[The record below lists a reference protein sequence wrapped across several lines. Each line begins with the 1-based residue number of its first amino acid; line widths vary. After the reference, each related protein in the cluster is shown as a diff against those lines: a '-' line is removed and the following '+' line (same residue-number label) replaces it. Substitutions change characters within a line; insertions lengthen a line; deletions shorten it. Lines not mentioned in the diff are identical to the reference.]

1 MRNKLTTDYILEML
15 KEVKSL
21 CDTNSFNST
30 KFQKS
35 HPHFNSI
42 LNVIQAKGILN
53 KIKKEFINIE
63 PNEIMAK
70 EVFRLAM
77 EERKELLENKK
88 MTSFTKEEI
97 RIDLERKSYFESLE
111 LQILE
116 VKKENLKLK
125 QVAEKDSDL
134 KRKLEDSLIAN
145 ASLIKKIGEFQQA
158 SFLRGEYKADYE
170 RAEAKLDKLRDMLKD
185 KDTELAKAN
194 KVIYDNQPEMAKAE
208 EVILYQKGV
217 IENYEISLREFQEKA
232 IVRANAMADN
242 KKIIENQT
250 ETIRNQKQEINDLMD
265 MVSEQREFIIEE
277 KESRKNL
284 KKSKKLK
291 VFGITVYSLEFN

>member
-1 MRNKLTTDYILEML
+1 MRNKLTIDYILEML

-21 CDTNSFNST
+21 CDTNSFNFG
-30 KFQKS
+30 KFIKS

-42 LNVIQAKGILN
+42 LKAIETKGIYN
-53 KIKKEFINIE
+53 KSKNEFTQIE

-70 EVFRLAM
+70 EVFRLVS
-77 EERKELLENKK
+77 EERKQNLADKK
-88 MTSFTKEEI
+88 LTSISKEEVY
-97 RIDLERKSYFESLE
+97 IDLEKKSYFESLE

-125 QVAEKDSDL
+125 QVAEKDSNL
-134 KRKLEDSLIAN
+134 KRELRDSLTAN

-158 SFLRGEYKADYE
+158 SFLRKEYKADYE
-170 RAEAKLDKLRDMLKD
+170 QAEAKIDKLREILGLRNKEIDFSNNKIILQNS
-185 KDTELAKAN
+185 ELSKAN
-194 KVIYDNQPEMAKAE
+194 ETID
-208 EVILYQKGV
+208 YQQKK
-217 IENYEISLREFQEKA
+217 ITEYEASLREFQEKG

-242 KKIIENQT
+242 KKIIENQN
-250 ETIRNQKQEINDLMD
+250 ETIRNQKQEINELMD
-265 MVSEQREFIIEE
+265 MVSEQREFIFEE

>member
-21 CDTNSFNST
+21 CDTNAFNST

-53 KIKKEFINIE
+53 KSKKEFINIE

-125 QVAEKDSDL
+125 QVAEKDSNL

-217 IENYEISLREFQEKA
+217 IENYEISLREFQEKS

>member
-21 CDTNSFNST
+21 CDTNAFNNT

-42 LNVIQAKGILN
+42 LKAIETKGIYN
-53 KIKKEFINIE
+53 KSKNEFTHIE

-125 QVAEKDSDL
+125 QVAEKDSNL
-134 KRKLEDSLIAN
+134 KRELQDALNAN
-145 ASLIKKIGEFQQA
+145 SSLIKKIGEFQQA

-250 ETIRNQKQEINDLMD
+250 ETIRTQKQEINDLMD

>member
-21 CDTNSFNST
+21 CDTNSFNSA
-30 KFQKS
+30 KFIKS

-42 LNVIQAKGILN
+42 LKAIETKGIYN
-53 KIKKEFINIE
+53 KSKNEFTHIE

-70 EVFRLAM
+70 EVFRLVS
-77 EERKELLENKK
+77 EERKQNLADKK
-88 MTSFTKEEI
+88 LTSISKEEVQ
-97 RIDLERKSYFESLE
+97 IDLEKKSYFESLE

-125 QVAEKDSDL
+125 QENEKNSKVKVEL
-134 KRKLEDSLIAN
+134 QEALNAN
-145 ASLIKKIGEFQQA
+145 TSLIKKIGEFQQA
-158 SFLRGEYKADYE
+158 SFLRKQYKSDYE
-170 RAEAKLDKLRDMLKD
+170 QAEAIIDKLREILQVRD
-185 KDTELAKAN
+185 KELASANKTNFTLRTELAKSN
-194 KVIYDNQPEMAKAE
+194 ENINYQQEMISGYTA
-208 EVILYQKGV
+208 
-217 IENYEISLREFQEKA
+217 SLREFQEKG

-242 KKIIENQT
+242 KKIIENQI
-250 ETIRNQKQEINDLMD
+250 ETIRTQKQEINDLMD

>member
-21 CDTNSFNST
+21 CDINAFNFG
-30 KFQKS
+30 KFIKS

-42 LNVIQAKGILN
+42 LKAIETKGIYN
-53 KIKKEFINIE
+53 KSKNEFTYIE

-70 EVFRLAM
+70 EVFRLVS
-77 EERKELLENKK
+77 EEQKQNLADKK
-88 MTSFTKEEI
+88 LTSISKEEVQ
-97 RIDLERKSYFESLE
+97 IDLEKKSYFESLE

-125 QVAEKDSDL
+125 QENEKNSKVKVEL
-134 KRKLEDSLIAN
+134 QEALNAN
-145 ASLIKKIGEFQQA
+145 TSLIKKIGEFQQA
-158 SFLRGEYKADYE
+158 SFLRKQYKSDYE
-170 RAEAKLDKLRDMLKD
+170 QAEAIIDKYREILRVRD
-185 KDTELAKAN
+185 KELASANETNLTLRTDLAKAN
-194 KVIYDNQPEMAKAE
+194 ENTN
-208 EVILYQKGV
+208 YQEQR
-217 IENYEISLREFQEKA
+217 ISEYEASLREFQEKG

-242 KKIIENQT
+242 KKIIENQN
-250 ETIRNQKQEINDLMD
+250 ETIRTQKQEINDLMD
-265 MVSEQREFIIEE
+265 MVSEQREFIFEE

-291 VFGITVYSLEFN
+291 VFGITVYSLEVN

>member
-1 MRNKLTTDYILEML
+1 MRNKLTIDYILEML

-21 CDTNSFNST
+21 CDTNAFNST

-42 LNVIQAKGILN
+42 LKAIETKGIYN
-53 KIKKEFINIE
+53 KSKNEFTHIE

-125 QVAEKDSDL
+125 QVAEKDSNL
-134 KRKLEDSLIAN
+134 KRELQDALNAN

-158 SFLRGEYKADYE
+158 SFLRREYKADFE
-170 RAEAKLDKLRDMLKD
+170 IASAKLYKLRDMLKD

-232 IVRANAMADN
+232 IVRTNLIKN
-242 KKIIENQT
+242 YEL
-250 ETIRNQKQEINDLMD
+250 TIKTQKQEINDLMD

-277 KESRKNL
+277 KESQKKI

-291 VFGITVYSLEFN
+291 VFGITVYSLEVN

>member
-21 CDTNSFNST
+21 CDTNAFNNT

-42 LNVIQAKGILN
+42 LKAIETKGIYN
-53 KIKKEFINIE
+53 KSKNEFTHIE

-125 QVAEKDSDL
+125 QVAEKDSNL
-134 KRKLEDSLIAN
+134 KRELQDALNAN

-158 SFLRGEYKADYE
+158 SFLRKEYKSDYE
-170 RAEAKLDKLRDMLKD
+170 QAEAIIDKYREILRVRD
-185 KDTELAKAN
+185 KELASANETNLTLRTDLAKAN
-194 KVIYDNQPEMAKAE
+194 ENTN
-208 EVILYQKGV
+208 YQEQR
-217 IENYEISLREFQEKA
+217 ISEYEASLREFQEKG

-250 ETIRNQKQEINDLMD
+250 ETIRTQKQEINDLMD

>member
-21 CDTNSFNST
+21 CDTNSFNSS
-30 KFQKS
+30 KFIKS

-42 LNVIQAKGILN
+42 LNIIQNKGIFN
-53 KIKKEFINIE
+53 KSKNEFTHIE

-77 EERKELLENKK
+77 EDRKELLQNKK

-125 QVAEKDSDL
+125 QVAEKDSNL

-250 ETIRNQKQEINDLMD
+250 ETIRTQKQEINDLMD

>member
-21 CDTNSFNST
+21 CDTNSFNSA
-30 KFQKS
+30 KFIKS

-42 LNVIQAKGILN
+42 LKAIETKGIYN
-53 KIKKEFINIE
+53 KSKNEFTHIE

-125 QVAEKDSDL
+125 QVAEKDSNL
-134 KRKLEDSLIAN
+134 KRELQDALNAN

-158 SFLRGEYKADYE
+158 SFLRREYKADFE
-170 RAEAKLDKLRDMLKD
+170 IASAKLYKLRDMLKD

-232 IVRANAMADN
+232 IVRTNAMADN

-250 ETIRNQKQEINDLMD
+250 ETIRTQKQEINDLMD

-277 KESRKNL
+277 KESQKKI

-291 VFGITVYSLEFN
+291 VFGITVYSLEVN

>member
-21 CDTNSFNST
+21 CDTNAFNNT

-42 LNVIQAKGILN
+42 LNVIQAKGIFN
-53 KIKKEFINIE
+53 KSKNEFTHIE

-125 QVAEKDSDL
+125 QVAEKDSNL

-250 ETIRNQKQEINDLMD
+250 ETIRTQKQEINDLMD